1 MRSTAMTT
9 QNEKDCQAPVD
20 LLNVPLTALQ
30 SGFDY
35 AFGFQIKLMW
45 SLMGINL
52 DKKD

>member
-1 MRSTAMTT
+1 MRSTTMTA
-9 QNEKDCQAPVD
+9 QNEKDCQAPGD

-30 SGFDY
+30 SSFDY

-45 SLMGINL
+45 SMLGINL